1 MDEDTSNDSMLMM
14 YVMKWYVGLCK
25 THQFYIWE
33 NTIDYGQISICYC
46 NGGSHILQLNELE

>member
-1 MDEDTSNDSMLMM
+1 MLMM